1 MTLGDALE
9 YFLIYLF
16 FYLIYGRCW
25 IRRFWESRNKSTNIK
40 IDV

>member
-1 MTLGDALE
+1 MMTLGDALE
-9 YFLIYLF
+9 YFLIF

-25 IRRFWESRNKSTNIK
+25 IRRFWESRNKSTNIE

>member
-9 YFLIYLF
+9 YFLIF
-16 FYLIYGRCW
+16 FLSDLW
-25 IRRFWESRNKSTNIK
+25 TLKKRRFWESRNKSTNIK

>member
-9 YFLIYLF
+9 YFLIF

-25 IRRFWESRNKSTNIK
+25 IRRFRESRNKSTNIK
-40 IDV
+40 LDV